1 MASEVQVVWCSGRAA
16 RPHNRMNLNNFLN
29 NLPFNWF
36 DILVLVVFIVG
47 LRSGR
52 KHGLSEE
59 LIGML
64 MWLTIA
70 LGCAFI
76 YIPVGDLIA
85 SGSLFSRLS
94 GYLMAYIGSAL
105 LLIAVF
111 AYLKR
116 ALGGK
121 LLGSDVFGKSEFYLG
136 MAAGLV
142 RFNCILIVGLALLN
156 ARSYNSAEIS
166 ANVKYQNDV
175 YGSNFF
181 PSLYEV
187 QAQVFEKSIIGPFIK
202 NQLSFLLIEST
213 VPEQKQIKQREYA
226 LP

>member
-1 MASEVQVVWCSGRAA
+1 MSFNE
-16 RPHNRMNLNNFLN
+16 FLN

-36 DILVLVVFIVG
+36 DVLVVVVMIVG

-52 KHGLSEE
+52 KHGMSDEM
-59 LIGML
+59 IGMF
-64 MWLTIA
+64 MWLAIA
-70 LGCAFI
+70 FGCAFI
-76 YIPVGDLIA
+76 YSPVGNLIA
-85 SGSLFSRLS
+85 SGTVFSRLS
-94 GYLMAYIGSAL
+94 SYLMAYLGGAIL
-105 LLIAVF
+105 LLGLF

-116 ALGGK
+116 SVGGK

-136 MAAGLV
+136 MVAGFV
-142 RFNCILIVGLALLN
+142 RFTCMLIVGTALLN
-156 ARSYNSAEIS
+156 ARSYNSVEIS
-166 ANVKYQNDV
+166 NDLKYQNDV

-187 QAQVFEKSIIGPFIK
+187 QSQVFEKSIMGPFIK

-213 VPEQKQIKQREYA
+213 TPEQKQIKQREFA